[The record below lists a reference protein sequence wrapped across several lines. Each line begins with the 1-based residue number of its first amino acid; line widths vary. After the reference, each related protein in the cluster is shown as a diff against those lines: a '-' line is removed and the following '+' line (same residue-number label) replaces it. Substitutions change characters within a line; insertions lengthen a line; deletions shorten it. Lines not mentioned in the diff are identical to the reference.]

1 MIGKVI
7 IRDINCDFECENKGD
22 YECESNYVYGN
33 YDLIAIV
40 MMSIIVMVVM
50 VIIMS
55 IIIMGIMMMVM
66 KKINNIGPS

>member
-7 IRDINCDFECENKGD
+7 IRDINCDFECEN
-22 YECESNYVYGN
+22 NVYGN

-50 VIIMS
+50 VIIVS
-55 IIIMGIMMMVM
+55 IIIMGIMIMVM
-66 KKINNIGPS
+66 KKNQQHRSIIRMLT